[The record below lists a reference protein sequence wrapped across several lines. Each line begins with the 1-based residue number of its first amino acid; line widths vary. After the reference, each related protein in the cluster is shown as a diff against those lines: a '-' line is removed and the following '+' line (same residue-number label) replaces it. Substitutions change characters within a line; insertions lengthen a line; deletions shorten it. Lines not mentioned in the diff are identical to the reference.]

1 MMPGS
6 IIDLVNV
13 PSEHPPASLMPPVV
27 DEKEHAANLTSSDGA
42 QSFHLDFSFSSAG
55 TAVNSIEIMEDGK
68 SIARKVENLSASV
81 LKTPKISASGTLDD
95 FSASERARAA
105 LSGFFSERASNERA
119 RRSRSLAIFLG
130 GFSRLFFKFKITK
143 NDSFF

>member
-1 MMPGS
+1 MNASSLATVLFEKQSAPPSMMPGS

-68 SIARKVENLSASV
+68 SIARKVENLSASEESPNLNLRKV
-81 LKTPKISASGTLDD
+81 S
-95 FSASERARAA
+95 
-105 LSGFFSERASNERA
+105 
-119 RRSRSLAIFLG
+119 SLQAVSKL
-130 GFSRLFFKFKITK
+130 
-143 NDSFF
+143 